1 MSEQE
6 RPDPFPLN
14 PVFNVV
20 NWLQPPNLAGTID
33 VAYLDSHY
41 LRFPLAQGLQ
51 TLLDVNV
58 NGTANF
64 YKSINV
70 WGTSS
75 VDRQVRTGFFVMND
89 TNNNTATVSSRF
101 YHAGT
106 TCFISNLING
116 GSLYFANYAGGS
128 PVNCA
133 TFTSTLNNF
142 YLPVIIN
149 NIGNY
154 LQFPDGTQQT
164 TAYTGGSSGTYSIRY
179 TTNQTI
185 TIPNNCRSI
194 DVYVCGAGGLAG
206 APNGLVYGGM
216 GSAGNSIWCSGIPM
230 NSGEQLQLVFATG
243 SGNSTRINYLTF
255 PFAVAYNGLNGQ
267 DASAGGAGG
276 QPNFAQA
283 SSGDTTFGSWT
294 SAQGSAGS
302 NGGTTTLPVLNQKTA
317 CPKGISTWVATNN
330 GCGQRETTTALA
342 TGVIIITYNIY
353 T

>member
-1 MSEQE
+1 
-6 RPDPFPLN
+6 
-14 PVFNVV
+14 
-20 NWLQPPNLAGTID
+20 
-33 VAYLDSHY
+33 
-41 LRFPLAQGLQ
+41 
-51 TLLDVNV
+51 
-58 NGTANF
+58 
-64 YKSINV
+64 
-70 WGTSS
+70 
-75 VDRQVRTGFFVMND
+75 
-89 TNNNTATVSSRF
+89 
-101 YHAGT
+101 
-106 TCFISNLING
+106 
-116 GSLYFANYAGGS
+116 
-128 PVNCA
+128 
-133 TFTSTLNNF
+133 
-142 YLPVIIN
+142 
-149 NIGNY
+149 
-154 LQFPDGTQQT
+154 
-164 TAYTGGSSGTYSIRY
+164 
-179 TTNQTI
+179 
-185 TIPNNCRSI
+185 
-194 DVYVCGAGGLAG
+194 
-206 APNGLVYGGM
+206 M
-216 GSAGNSIWCSGIPM
+216 GSGGNSIWCTGIPM